1 MGRVN
6 SPGAGKITDEALLSH
21 TNPLIGISF
30 FLVIGKEGAWV
41 CYRKGRQRHRMAKRG
56 GSAGKEWEIVKD
68 DFFVAETKGAKKAS
82 DSLSRSGFPTP
93 R

>member
-6 SPGAGKITDEALLSH
+6 SPGAGKITDEALQRH

-41 CYRKGRQRHRMAKRG
+41 CYRKGRQRQYFEWRRETARQGRNGKSSRMTSLLAKRR
-56 GSAGKEWEIVKD
+56 
-68 DFFVAETKGAKKAS
+68 AK
-82 DSLSRSGFPTP
+82 
-93 R
+93 

>member
-56 GSAGKEWEIVKD
+56 QERNGKSSRM
-68 DFFVAETKGAKKAS
+68 T
-82 DSLSRSGFPTP
+82 SLLLKRRAPKRP
-93 R
+93 VIL